1 MTPEEQKEFNELYK
15 YKEFAKL
22 FFDIFDLDYLM
33 RYFTLVM
40 QPQEPYKIEENEL
53 RIHLS
58 EEDAD
63 KVLEIAELLE
73 QEVNEDV

>member
-33 RYFTLVM
+33 RYYTLIM
-40 QPQEPYKIEENEL
+40 QPREPYKVEENEL

-63 KVLEIAELLE
+63 KILELAELLE
-73 QEVNEDV
+73 QEVDEDV